1 MMTRFSLVARKAILP
16 LSEVL
21 PTLQSYERSKKTKR
35 REIRAVMGTY
45 LRYKPIEELKHW
57 QYCDE

>member
-1 MMTRFSLVARKAILP
+1 

-57 QYCDE
+57 HYCDE